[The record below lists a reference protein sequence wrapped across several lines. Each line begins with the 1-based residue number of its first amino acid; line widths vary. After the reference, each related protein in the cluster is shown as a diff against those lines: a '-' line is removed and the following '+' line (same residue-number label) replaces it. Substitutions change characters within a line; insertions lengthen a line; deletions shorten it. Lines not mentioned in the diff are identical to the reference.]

1 MIKKKEFLKLITIYN
16 LSFLLSII
24 GVLLSVAFFT
34 LLERKI
40 IRLIHYRVGPN
51 KVVIYGVSQPIS
63 DAAKLLTKENIN
75 ISSQKKL
82 IFYSGPT
89 VRLCLIVLVWEW
101 RETKYSII
109 SPTLKIFIILGI
121 IRLTAYGFILS
132 SWGRNRKYSLIGG
145 FRAVAQVVS
154 YEVCL
159 ILFLIII
166 IFLTGSYKFII
177 ITEIQKRFWFIIFM
191 PPLFITWVILCIAE
205 SNRTP
210 FDLAEGES
218 ELVSGFNVEYG
229 GGIFALIFIA
239 EYGII
244 IFIRA
249 LTAMFF
255 IGRSLLLVKTI
266 LICITFIWVRCA
278 FPRVKYD
285 KLINI
290 SWKIALPYR
299 LSLLLLSA
307 SLCIL

>member
-1 MIKKKEFLKLITIYN
+1 MYN

-40 IRLIHYRVGPN
+40 MSLMHYRVGPN
-51 KVVIYGVSQPIS
+51 KVVIYGVSQPMS
-63 DAAKLLTKENIN
+63 DAAKLLTKENMN
-75 ISSQKKL
+75 MSSQKKL
-82 IFYSGPT
+82 MFYSGPT
-89 VRLCLIVLVWEW
+89 VSLCLMVLVWEW
-101 RETKYSII
+101 SETKYSMM

-121 IRLTAYGFILS
+121 MSLTAYGFILS
-132 SWGRNRKYSLIGG
+132 SWGSNSKYSLIGG

-159 ILFLIII
+159 ILFLMII
-166 IFLTGSYKFII
+166 IFLTGSYKFMLM
-177 ITEIQKRFWFIIFM
+177 TEMQKSFWFMMFM
-191 PPLFITWVILCIAE
+191 PPLFITWVMLCMAE

-229 GGIFALIFIA
+229 GGMFALIFIA
-239 EYGII
+239 EYGMIM
-244 IFIRA
+244 FMSA

-255 IGRSLLLVKTI
+255 MGSSLLLVKTM
-266 LICITFIWVRCA
+266 LMCITFIWVRCA

-285 KLINI
+285 KLMNI
-290 SWKIALPYR
+290 SWKMALPYS

-307 SLCIL
+307 SLCML